1 MLPEKFTERMQNML
15 GAEFEDFLRSFE
27 RDNYQALRVNP
38 LKSHGT
44 EKLGRHLCIINE
56 SVYYKGTF
64 KMGFPGG
71 SVVKN
76 PPAKQEM

>member
-1 MLPEKFTERMQNML
+1 MYTQ
-15 GAEFEDFLRSFE
+15 LRQ
-27 RDNYQALRVNP
+27 YL
-38 LKSHGT
+38 GT